1 VSDLKAA
8 NRPQPNET
16 TDYTPACRQAGISR
30 LPANQLG
37 GDYQRLEQI
46 ARNWN

>member
-1 VSDLKAA
+1 MQLELTHSHNFCHFLKAA

-16 TDYTPACRQAGISR
+16 TDYTDFT
-30 LPANQLG
+30 
-37 GDYQRLEQI
+37 DYQRLEQI